1 MQRAAWVLNA
11 LQRLEGAVAAL
22 AYATVALLLMGD
34 VLGREFFG
42 EGIFGAPKMAVY
54 AAIVAGFL
62 GLALATGA
70 GSHLRPAFLDG
81 VFPDR
86 FDLRAWQAADFVS
99 ALIYLGLAWIA
110 IEFVLSTRES
120 GDKAAV
126 LYWTLWP
133 IQMVMPYAFLSCALR
148 HALYCAVPS
157 LRPTAQV

>member
-1 MQRAAWVLNA
+1 MPGVAALLNT
-11 LQRLEGAVAAL
+11 LQRIEGAVAAL

-34 VLGREFFG
+34 VLGRELLG

-81 VFPDR
+81 VCPER
-86 FDLRAWQAADFVS
+86 FDRYVWQIADLIS
-99 ALIYLGLAWIA
+99 AIVYLGLAWVA
-110 IEFVLSTRES
+110 IEFVLSTRQS
-120 GDKAAV
+120 GDRAAV

-133 IQMVMPYAFLSCALR
+133 IQMVMPYAFCSCALR
-148 HALYCAVPS
+148 HGLYVVAPS
-157 LRPTAQV
+157 LRPVQEI

>member
-1 MQRAAWVLNA
+1 MQGAATVLNA
-11 LQRLEGAVAAL
+11 LQRIEGAVAAL

-81 VFPDR
+81 VFPDH
-86 FDLRAWQAADFVS
+86 FDQRIWQISNAISSIV
-99 ALIYLGLAWIA
+99 YLALAWIA
-110 IEFVLSTRES
+110 IEFVMSTRES
-120 GDKAAV
+120 GDRAAV
-126 LYWTLWP
+126 LYWVLWP
-133 IQMVMPYAFLSCALR
+133 IQIVMPYAFFSCALR
-148 HALYCAVPS
+148 HALFAMAPS
-157 LRPTAQV
+157 LRPAQEL

>member
-1 MQRAAWVLNA
+1 MPGVATVLNA
-11 LQRLEGAVAAL
+11 LQRIEGAVAAL

-34 VLGREFFG
+34 VLGRELFG

-81 VFPDR
+81 VFQDR
-86 FDLRAWQAADFVS
+86 LDRRVWQIADVIS
-99 ALIYLGLAWIA
+99 AFIYLGLAWVA
-110 IEFVLSTRES
+110 IEFVQSTRES
-120 GDKAAV
+120 GDRAAV

-133 IQMVMPYAFLSCALR
+133 IQLVMPYAFLSCAFR
-148 HALYCAVPS
+148 HGLYVVAPA
-157 LRPTAQV
+157 LRPSQEI